1 MYYSSKLINN
11 VKELDLLSYLK
22 SYEPDELVKI
32 SKDNY
37 CTKTH
42 DSLKISNGKW
52 YWFSKGFG
60 GYTALDYLIKVKGYQ
75 FKNAVEIILNKTE
88 NSPPIICKY
97 QEKNDNRELVLPE
110 KNNNND
116 NVIRYLKNRGINED
130 IVKECIDNEII
141 YEEKEHQNIV
151 FIGTDLN
158 KKPRY
163 AFIRGCNN
171 TRFMK
176 EAYGSHKA
184 FSFHID
190 SENNSNELHLFES
203 AIDLLSYATIE
214 KINNKEWYNLNL
226 LSLAGIYKPSKNI
239 EDSKLPIALNL
250 YLNNNPNIT
259 RIYLHLDNDTTG
271 RLATIALKF
280 AIPKKY
286 EVIDEPPKYGKDIN
300 DFLCS
305 KLKIYKNYKRME
317 R

>member
-1 MYYSSKLINN
+1 MYYSPKVIDK

-22 SYEPDELVKI
+22 NYEPDELVEI
-32 SKDNY
+32 SRDNY

-60 GYTALDYLIKVKGYQ
+60 GYNALDYLIKVKGHQ
-75 FKNAVEIILNKTE
+75 FKNAVEILLNHTKINPPTIEYQENPLNK
-88 NSPPIICKY
+88 K
-97 QEKNDNRELVLPE
+97 LLLPK
-110 KNNNND
+110 KNNNNSI
-116 NVIRYLKNRGINED
+116 VINYLKDRGIDED
-130 IVKECIDNEII
+130 IIKECIDKEII
-141 YEEKEHQNIV
+141 YEEKEHHNIV
-151 FIGTDLN
+151 FIGADLN
-158 KKPRY
+158 RNPRY

-190 SENNSNELHLFES
+190 SVNDSNELHLFES
-203 AIDLLSYATIE
+203 AIDLLSYATLE
-214 KINNKEWYNLNL
+214 KIKKKEWYNLNL
-226 LSLAGIYKPSKNI
+226 LSLAGIYKPTKNI
-239 EDSKLPIALNL
+239 EDSKLPLALNL
-250 YLNNNPNIT
+250 YLNNNPNIKT
-259 RIYLHLDNDTTG
+259 IYLHLDNDATG
-271 RLATIALKF
+271 RLATIALTF

-305 KLKIYKNYKRME
+305 KLNINYKNYKEME